1 MYIPT
6 HWLKDVSDVGGSVLA
21 RVWKEEILQSKY
33 FPNKLKLADVK
44 KNDKKFCW
52 VLQASKRLTNSF

>member
-21 RVWKEEILQSKY
+21 RVWKEEILLSKY

>member
-21 RVWKEEILQSKY
+21 RVWKEEIWLSKY